1 MIGLESISSSLLFQ
15 VSLLLIIAT
24 VFAYFAKLIRQPL
37 IPAYIITGL
46 VLGPVVLGLVN
57 DNELIKTMS
66 EIGIVFLLF
75 IVGLEMNL
83 KKLKEV
89 GFVTIIAGTLQVI
102 LTFILGYIIASCFH
116 FDYYNA
122 IFLGLIC
129 AFSST
134 MVIVKLLSDRDE
146 IDTLH
151 GRLLIGIL
159 LVQDVLVIIAMPFL
173 SSLGSFSF
181 SMAFKLVIATAGLAL
196 VAFLFSKLAMNR
208 IFRFAARSSELLFL
222 LSLSICFLFALVAAF
237 FGFSII
243 IGAFVAGLM
252 LANLPY
258 HFDIIGK
265 VSPLKDFFSTIFFVS
280 LGMQFTLVGLKDIM
294 WPMVALLS
302 VIIFLKPIIVTLA
315 LALFGYG
322 RHTPFITGS
331 LLGQTSEF
339 SLIIV
344 LAASSFI
351 TSEVFSLTIILTVI
365 TITLTSYIV
374 DLDEKVFSLISK
386 RLRFL
391 EKISLRPLKELEYHN
406 KINQKRLILIGA
418 DRMGSVI
425 LNEMLKDKKNNLLIV
440 DSNPEIISN
449 LIKRKV
455 HCIYGDV
462 ASSTLLKKLHFPQAK
477 VLISTIPNLEAN
489 KKLLRY
495 SKKRNQKIIVIMT
508 ADHLQQALDL
518 YEAGADYV
526 MLPRLVSG
534 EGVSQLLA
542 KHKADN
548 KYIKKQRRKH
558 LKHLLNFNSEIK
570 NLW

>member
-15 VSLLLIIAT
+15 VSILLIVAT

-46 VLGPVVLGLVN
+46 VLGPVVFGLVN

-116 FDYYNA
+116 FNYYNA
-122 IFLGLIC
+122 LFLGLIC

-237 FGFSII
+237 FGFSIV

-280 LGMQFTLVGLKDIM
+280 LGMQFTLIGLKDIM
-294 WPMVALLS
+294 WPMFALLA

-315 LALFGYG
+315 LSLFGYG

-351 TSEVFSLTIILTVI
+351 TSEVFSLIIILTVI

-374 DLDEKVFSLISK
+374 DLDEKVYGLISK

-391 EKISLRPLKELEYHN
+391 EKISLRPLKELEFHN
-406 KINQKRLILIGA
+406 KLHQKTVILIGA

-425 LNEMLKDKKNNLLIV
+425 LNDMLKDKKNNLLIV

-462 ASSTLLKKLHFPQAK
+462 ASGTLLKKLHFPQAK
-477 VLISTIPNLEAN
+477 VLISTIPSLETN
-489 KKLLRY
+489 KKLLKY
-495 SKKRNQKIIVIMT
+495 SKKHNKKILAIMT

-518 YEAGADYV
+518 YESGADYV

-542 KHKADN
+542 KHKAD
-548 KYIKKQRRKH
+548 KAHIKKQRRKH
-558 LKHLLNFNSEIK
+558 LKHLLNVNSEMK